1 MGRNNMS
8 GKGFTL
14 VFYYV
19 PEDKDELNMPNAFAV
34 QKDQSEITLS
44 DIEEL
49 FPLDGEFF
57 FRFKYKYNNQSVWLD
72 LNNRNCKVPKCD
84 GKIIMKVTR
93 KIPKDTLTHREAEE
107 ETTAP
112 ANSENLDQF
121 FSGGINTNE

>member
-1 MGRNNMS
+1 MPNN
-8 GKGFTL
+8 FTL

-34 QKDQSEITLS
+34 QKDLNDITLA
-44 DIEEL
+44 DIEQL
-49 FPLDGEFF
+49 FPLDGDFF

-93 KIPKDTLTHREAEE
+93 KIAKDTMFQEHEEA
-107 ETTAP
+107 TQAP
-112 ANSENLDQF
+112 ASENFD
-121 FSGGINTNE
+121 